1 MNNILTDVRVKTIVS
16 LITYDPEN
24 DRCIITVEKEGWADH
39 VLTVKGRLATAAIKY
54 LRKGALINVHTV
66 STDTNLHKV
75 TAFEF
80 FPPNKEE
87 LRATMGITPL
97 DLVWRQMLISK
108 S

>member
-16 LITYDPEN
+16 LVCLDPEN

-39 VLTVKGRLATAAIKY
+39 ILTVKGRLATTAIKR
-54 LRKGALINVHTV
+54 LKKGTLINVHTV

-80 FPPNKEE
+80 GPASKEE
-87 LRATMGITPL
+87 LMATMGISPL
-97 DLVWRQMLISK
+97 DLA
-108 S
+108 